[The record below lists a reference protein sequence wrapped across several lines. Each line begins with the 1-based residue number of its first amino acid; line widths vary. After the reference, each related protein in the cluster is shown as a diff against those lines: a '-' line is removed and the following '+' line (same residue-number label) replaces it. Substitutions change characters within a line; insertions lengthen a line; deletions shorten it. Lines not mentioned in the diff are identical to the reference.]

1 MSELI
6 INSAYP
12 SHTLRMGEAIG
23 RTARPGDVFLL
34 CGELGVGKTKLTQ
47 GIARGLDIDGYV
59 RSPTFALISIHYG
72 RLPLYHCDLYRLELA
87 EEAIDI
93 GLEEYLV
100 ADGISVIEWADKAI
114 EIFQEP
120 YLLINI
126 TQTGRRK
133 RTIKLE
139 SRGSRYDDFLGTIEG
154 EFQHTKKTH
163 PK

>member
-1 MSELI
+1 MQELI
-6 INSAYP
+6 LNSPYP
-12 SHTLRMGEAIG
+12 IHTLRLGEAIG
-23 RTARPGDVFLL
+23 RIAKPGDVFLL

-59 RSPTFALISIHYG
+59 RSPTFALISTHYG
-72 RLPLYHCDLYRLELA
+72 RFPLYHCDLYRLEFA

-126 TQTGRRK
+126 SQTGKRK
-133 RTIKLE
+133 RTINLE
-139 SRGSRYDDFLGTIEG
+139 SRGSRYDDLLEILET
-154 EFQHTKKTH
+154 EFEQTKENHSK
-163 PK
+163 

>member
-1 MSELI
+1 MSALI
-6 INSAYP
+6 INSPYP
-12 SHTLRMGEAIG
+12 SHTLRLGEAIG
-23 RTARPGDVFLL
+23 RRARPGDVLLL

-59 RSPTFALISIHYG
+59 RSPTFALISTHYG
-72 RLPLYHCDLYRLELA
+72 RMPLYHCDLYRLELA

-114 EIFQEP
+114 GIFREP

-126 TQTGRRK
+126 SQTGKRK
-133 RTIKLE
+133 RIIELE
-139 SRGSRYDDFLGTIEG
+139 PRGSRYDDLVKILKT
-154 EFQHTKKTH
+154 EFEQKN
-163 PK
+163 

>member
-1 MSELI
+1 MSALI
-6 INSAYP
+6 INSPHP
-12 SHTLRMGEAIG
+12 SHTLRLGEAIG
-23 RTARPGDVFLL
+23 RRALPGDVFLL

-59 RSPTFALISIHYG
+59 RSPTFALISTHYG
-72 RLPLYHCDLYRLELA
+72 RMPLYHCDLYRLELA

-114 EIFQEP
+114 GIFREP

-126 TQTGRRK
+126 SQTGKRK
-133 RTIKLE
+133 RIIDLE
-139 SRGSRYDDFLGTIEG
+139 PRGSRYDDLVKILKA
-154 EFQHTKKTH
+154 EFEQNN
-163 PK
+163 